1 MCPGRGVASTT
12 PDVKPSAE
20 ATRPPV
26 CRGGGGHWHNAAG
39 YFKMPLHYP
48 RYTKAQYESMDE
60 VQLDLLLKEYGLPS
74 TGDVTQKRKDAMGHF
89 LWSDD

>member
-1 MCPGRGVASTT
+1 MCPGSGVASTT
-12 PDVKPSAE
+12 LDMKPSVE
-20 ATRPPV
+20 ATRPPE
-26 CRGGGGHWHNAAG
+26 CRGHWHNSEG

-74 TGDVTQKRKDAMGHF
+74 NGDVTQKRKDAIGHF